1 MNLIDFRY
9 GYCGHEMLNEV
20 ELIDMG
26 GRVYDPAL
34 GRFLSCDNYVQEPTN
49 SQNFNRYSYCLNNP
63 LRYTD
68 PTGESFVLAAI
79 IGGAIGAYVGGSIAN
94 GTYNPTKW
102 DFSYAR
108 TWGLM
113 FCGGMVG
120 AVSGYVGAAVA
131 ASNIPAANTLGIMS
145 ASYINSLGTHAYT
158 LGETPILISAG
169 IVSYDLTNGRF
180 GYLGRKGNSKL
191 ENWMYG
197 LGALA
202 NLADMGENG
211 NLLLNTEKKDVINHS
226 AILDENQNRIISIG
240 PGKNWIEPKGAVDHY
255 LNRCLGGSVATNEY
269 TIHGN
274 NMIIKHVNIS
284 TIKNYGKVL
293 DAFTQKGD
301 GILPYS
307 FLYSSCS
314 THTGLA
320 LNLAGIPNLFVH
332 PYTVQASVWLWN
344 QGITP
349 VLINNSYHLQNG
361 IH

>member
-1 MNLIDFRY
+1 MLPNYFLENDVILIKKNGVLTQYKAFKDVLGSILVVVDKNGNHVFEATYDAWGKQTVTMNQIDFRY

-34 GRFLSCDNYVQEPTN
+34 GRFLLCDNYVQEPTN
-49 SQNFNRYSYCLNNP
+49 SQDFNRYSYCLNNP

-102 DFSYAR
+102 DFSSAQ

-113 FCGGMVG
+113 FSGGMVG

-180 GYLGRKGNSKL
+180 GYLGRK
-191 ENWMYG
+191 
-197 LGALA
+197 
-202 NLADMGENG
+202 
-211 NLLLNTEKKDVINHS
+211 
-226 AILDENQNRIISIG
+226 
-240 PGKNWIEPKGAVDHY
+240 
-255 LNRCLGGSVATNEY
+255 
-269 TIHGN
+269 
-274 NMIIKHVNIS
+274 
-284 TIKNYGKVL
+284 
-293 DAFTQKGD
+293 
-301 GILPYS
+301 
-307 FLYSSCS
+307 
-314 THTGLA
+314 
-320 LNLAGIPNLFVH
+320 
-332 PYTVQASVWLWN
+332 
-344 QGITP
+344 
-349 VLINNSYHLQNG
+349 
-361 IH
+361 